1 MYTGA
6 VDEPRASAVPADKN
20 GGATDLVS
28 KRAAAANG
36 IFYGSLSIFIS
47 FMAASFTF
55 PFLQEQRDS
64 LGCDVLC
71 YGTMQSA
78 RAGLNLIGSVLVG
91 RLSDRLGRRIPLYI
105 GLVSSISGYLI
116 SLNFNSIHGMWLAM
130 VPSSLLNQNF
140 NVLKALFA
148 DYNANIGGSES
159 ERASA
164 LGRLGM
170 AVGVSFMI
178 GPMIG
183 TTFLKSYR
191 SALVAAFILT
201 LFAGM
206 LLFMLPVPKIDT
218 IPVSESNALLVSLV
232 EKSKEDDKS
241 DVIDEGKGHKK
252 TFVKGLLSFF
262 LLPSAQTKG
271 ARLLFFMR
279 SMMGLAFNVF
289 MTVWTVS
296 LRTRFAF
303 GAKDHAY
310 FMGWVGLWYALSQ
323 GVLAKVFIR
332 MSGEDPTVVLL
343 VCVAGLGLGRVL
355 AMLTSSITAV
365 YVIMGAVIVA
375 LGVVNTSMATAI
387 SRLAPAD
394 QVGGLFGVME
404 AVESAS
410 GLVGP
415 MLGGLLFRLGPNV
428 PLATVVAI
436 YAVVFVAVYLF
447 YKESIVLP
455 TRSKPATVDDNKK
468 HK

>member
-1 MYTGA
+1 
-6 VDEPRASAVPADKN
+6 
-20 GGATDLVS
+20 
-28 KRAAAANG
+28 
-36 IFYGSLSIFIS
+36 
-47 FMAASFTF
+47 
-55 PFLQEQRDS
+55 
-64 LGCDVLC
+64 
-71 YGTMQSA
+71 
-78 RAGLNLIGSVLVG
+78 
-91 RLSDRLGRRIPLYI
+91 
-105 GLVSSISGYLI
+105 
-116 SLNFNSIHGMWLAM
+116 MWYAM

-170 AVGVSFMI
+170 AVGVSFML

-191 SALVAAFILT
+191 SALTAAFVLT
-201 LFAGM
+201 IIAGV
-206 LLFMLPVPKIDT
+206 LLFMLPIPKIDT
-218 IPVSESNALLVSLV
+218 IPVSQSNALLASLV
-232 EKSKEDDKS
+232 EKSKKDD
-241 DVIDEGKGHKK
+241 DETEVASKGMGDEKK
-252 TFVKGLLSFF
+252 FSKGLLSFF
-262 LLPSAQTKG
+262 LLPSAQTPG

-296 LRTRFAF
+296 LKTRFAF

-323 GVLAKVFIR
+323 GVLAKVFIK

-355 AMLTSSITAV
+355 AMLTSSIVAV
-365 YVIMGAVIVA
+365 YAIMGGVIVA

-415 MLGGLLFRLGPNV
+415 MLGGLLFRCGPNV
-428 PLATVVAI
+428 PLATVVGI
-436 YAVVFVAVYLF
+436 YAVVFVSVYMF
-447 YKESIVLP
+447 YKDTIVLP
-455 TRSKPATVDDNKK
+455 TRRKPTTATKK
-468 HK
+468 DE

>member
-1 MYTGA
+1 MCSGVAGEVGSAESKNVA
-6 VDEPRASAVPADKN
+6 VDL
-20 GGATDLVS
+20 TS
-28 KRAAAANG
+28 KRVAASNG

-47 FMAASFTF
+47 FMAASDTF
-55 PFLQEQRDS
+55 PFLQVQRDL
-64 LGCDVLC
+64 LGCDALC
-71 YGTMQSA
+71 DGTMQSA
-78 RAGLNLIGSVLVG
+78 RAGLNLLGSVLVG

-105 GLVSSISGYLI
+105 GLISSISGYFI
-116 SLNFNSIHGMWLAM
+116 SLNFNSIHGMWFAM

-170 AVGVSFMI
+170 AVGVSFML

-183 TTFLKSYR
+183 TTFLKGYR
-191 SALVAAFILT
+191 SALMAAFFLT
-201 LFAGM
+201 IIAGI
-206 LLFMLPVPKIDT
+206 LLFMLPIPKIDT
-218 IPVSESNALLVSLV
+218 IPVSESNALLASLV
-232 EKSKEDDKS
+232 EKSKEDDETK
-241 DVIDEGKGHKK
+241 VTAEGKVDEKK
-252 TFVKGLLSFF
+252 FSKGLLSFF
-262 LLPSAQTKG
+262 LLPSAQTPG

-296 LRTRFAF
+296 LKTRFAF

-323 GVLAKVFIR
+323 GVLAKVFIK

-355 AMLTSSITAV
+355 AMLTTSIVAV
-365 YVIMGAVIVA
+365 YAIMGGVIVA

-415 MLGGLLFRLGPNV
+415 MLGGLLFRCGPNV
-428 PLATVVAI
+428 PLATVVGI
-436 YAVVFVAVYLF
+436 YAVVFVSVYMF
-447 YKESIVLP
+447 YKDTIVLP
-455 TRSKPATVDDNKK
+455 TRRKPTAATKK
-468 HK
+468 DE